1 MMRGWLAYLSVWVL
15 CAAWLV
21 AGGRGAGAPAPLPES
36 AAPRSELSAHDFSRA
51 LADAVEANSL
61 FTLPSAPRVAGNGER
76 TFSFPPRLSAGG
88 FAGGRAAEAGANSFR
103 NHLPKSTGRPVP
115 KRVCDYYIYSLRKI
129 VI

>member
-15 CAAWLV
+15 CVAWFV
-21 AGGRGAGAPAPLPES
+21 AGGRGADAPAPLPES
-36 AAPRSELSAHDFSRA
+36 AAARSELSAHDFSRA

-61 FTLPSAPRVAGNGER
+61 FTLPSVPRVAGNGER
-76 TFSFPPRLSAGG
+76 TFSFPPRLSAGD
-88 FAGGRAAEAGANSFR
+88 FTGGRVAAAGANSFR
-103 NHLPKSTGRPVP
+103 TYFRKSTGRFVP